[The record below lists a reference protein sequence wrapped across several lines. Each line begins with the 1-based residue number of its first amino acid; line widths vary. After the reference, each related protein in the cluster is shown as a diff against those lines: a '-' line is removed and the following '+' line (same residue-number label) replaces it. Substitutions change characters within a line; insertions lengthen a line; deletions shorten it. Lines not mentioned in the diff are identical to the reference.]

1 MKILIPSNSMG
12 LKTNQ
17 ELMPLLWLFEFVSWL
32 SPEFK
37 LYLIKEFE
45 RLKYNEAYQQKIEWS
60 ATRLLSKVIV
70 PINKN
75 VILIEC
81 SQMNK

>member
-12 LKTNQ
+12 LKKWIKATDVIGIISKQGRYNS
-17 ELMPLLWLFEFVSWL
+17 ETLAHPDIVFEFVSWL

-45 RLKYNEAYQQKIEWS
+45 RLNIMKH
-60 ATRLLSKVIV
+60 V
-70 PINKN
+70 NKR
-75 VILIEC
+75 
-81 SQMNK
+81 